1 MEKISKMIDYLF
13 LTSIIL
19 LTNTIYVN
27 SDYKFAPYLIGVVIL
42 TLFVKIVT
50 IKLTNKYLKQ
60 IVLIMGSYF
69 FVITILYLIHLDE
82 SSWFYYYVTFPSI
95 IIIVFFESYRV
106 SIEKILDKM
115 VQIISFLAYIS
126 LFFWLFGSVLN
137 IISPTNYVINA
148 WTDGTITPSYYN
160 LHFDTQGVSF
170 LGIQFIRN
178 SGIFAEG
185 PMWNLILSLALMI
198 QVLLLTKNIK
208 REILLIFTIFSVA
221 STTGIFIIGILL
233 IYKVLIYLNGTKRF
247 ISLTIGPFL
256 FYGLMQVFDEKAST
270 SSASIRVDD
279 FVAGIRA
286 WNESLFFGSGFY
298 NGLKVLES
306 YMDLSLRTNLG
317 NSDSLVLVLAQG
329 GIILGVLFFYPM
341 IKILFSIK
349 YAINLKVFSI
359 LYFIILVTSIF
370 VETTLFAFFTAIFYA
385 WIIENSNLKYKI
397 SKNL

>member
-27 SDYKFAPYLIGVVIL
+27 SGYKFKPYLIGVIIL

-60 IVLIMGSYF
+60 IGLIMGSYF

-82 SSWFYYYVTFPSI
+82 SSWFYYYVIFPSI
-95 IIIVFFESYRV
+95 IIIVFFESYCV
-106 SIEKILDKM
+106 PIEKILDKM
-115 VQIISFLAYIS
+115 VKIIIILAYIS

-148 WTDGTITPSYYN
+148 WTDGVITPSYYN

-185 PMWNLILSLALMI
+185 PMWNLMLSLAIMI
-198 QVLLLTKNIK
+198 QILLLPKNNK
-208 REILLIFTIFSVA
+208 REILLICTIFTVA
-221 STTGIFIIGILL
+221 STTGIFIVGVLIL
-233 IYKVLIYLNGTKRF
+233 YKVFIYFKGVQKF
-247 ISLTIGPFL
+247 ISLTTFPFL
-256 FYGLMQVFDEKAST
+256 FYVLIQVFDEKAST
-270 SSASIRVDD
+270 SSASIRLDD
-279 FVAGIRA
+279 FVAGLFA
-286 WNESLFFGSGFY
+286 WNESIFFGSGFY

-306 YMDLSLRTNLG
+306 YMDTSLRTNLG
-317 NSDSLVLVLAQG
+317 NSDSLVLILAQG
-329 GIILGVLFFYPM
+329 GIILGVLFYYPM
-341 IKILFSIK
+341 IKILFSSKFTIG
-349 YAINLKVFSI
+349 IKVFSL
-359 LYFIILVTSIF
+359 LYFIILITSIF
-370 VETTLFAFFTAIFYA
+370 VETTLFAFLTAIFYA
-385 WIIENSNLKYKI
+385 WILSNNKLKYKI
-397 SKNL
+397 SID